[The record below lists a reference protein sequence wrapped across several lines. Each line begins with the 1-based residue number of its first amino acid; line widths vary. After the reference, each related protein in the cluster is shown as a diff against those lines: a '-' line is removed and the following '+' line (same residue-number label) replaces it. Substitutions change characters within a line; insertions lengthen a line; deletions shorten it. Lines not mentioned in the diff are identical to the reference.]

1 MTEAE
6 RWASQ
11 LAKSEGEAFEKSL
24 LRIKEEKTM
33 MIHGRHYSEPELQ
46 AHIEF
51 MENKLLELED
61 KHLSECRQISEY
73 DIEVRQLRAYI
84 KELLK
89 ANQWISVKERLPEND
104 ECELLVWVK
113 HGRVNGVEHID
124 SWSEATWDGD
134 EQHFC
139 DNDYELIRGVTH
151 WRHVPLLESEALTII
166 GEGGEHLGDDGEELR
181 QLRELLHRVRSYFGE
196 TVSWIDLFEETYMQI
211 TGGKS

>member
-1 MTEAE
+1 MNQAE
-6 RWASQ
+6 RWAAE
-11 LAKSEGEAFEKSL
+11 LAQNEAEAFRRAL
-24 LRIKEEKTM
+24 ITKEDKTM

-51 MENKLLELED
+51 MENKVLELEG

-89 ANQWISVKERLPEND
+89 ANQWISVKERLPEYD
-104 ECELLVWVK
+104 DGEVLVWVK
-113 HGRVNGVEHID
+113 HGKANGIEHID
-124 SWSEATWDGD
+124 SWSEATWYGGD
-134 EQHFC
+134 QQFC
-139 DNDYELIRGVTH
+139 DNDAEPIRGATH

-181 QLRELLHRVRSYFGE
+181 QLRELLHRVRSFYGQE
-196 TVSWIDLFEETYMQI
+196 VSWVDIFEEQYMKI
-211 TGGKS
+211 TGGKV